1 MTAKLAEVRQLIQG
15 GLVVAAV
22 LFIAHAWWKSKA
34 LIPTVG
40 AMLLAGM
47 VLWGTANVQWFQDQI
62 GKEMHSMGRTA
73 PSAPA
78 LIRPLEGGLGAP
90 GGVPER

>member
-1 MTAKLAEVRQLIQG
+1 VIPWMTAKLAEIRQLIQG

-22 LFIAHAWWKSKA
+22 LFIGHVWWKTKA

-47 VLWGTANVQWFQDQI
+47 VLWGTANIQWFQDQI
-62 GKEMHSMGRTA
+62 GKEMHSLGTTA
-73 PSAPA
+73 PAV
-78 LIRPLEGGLGAP
+78 P
-90 GGVPER
+90 GPGTGR

>member
-1 MTAKLAEVRQLIQG
+1 MTAKLVEIRQLIQG

-22 LFIAHAWWKSKA
+22 LFIAHVWWKSKA

-40 AMLLAGM
+40 AMILAGM

-62 GKEMHSMGRTA
+62 GKEMHSLGRTA
-73 PSAPA
+73 PAV
-78 LIRPLEGGLGAP
+78 P
-90 GGVPER
+90 GTRR